1 MDINLLLA
9 ILIALV
15 PVVLTI
21 IFSRLYNV
29 VHGLITFLVMQY
41 VLMFCLEVFGGNL
54 PEAITK
60 NFPVVC
66 GLYSSFNDFVL
77 SLLKGVPFIANLLAQ
92 SFGPYI
98 ILGVYVLVFLISQI
112 IACAIRKSRV
122 EKIKF
127 LRRQLKRY

>member
-1 MDINLLLA
+1 MDINLLFA

-21 IFSRLYNV
+21 IFSRLFNV

-41 VLMFCLEVFGGNL
+41 VMMFCLGVFGANI
-54 PEAITK
+54 PAAITGHL
-60 NFPVVC
+60 PAVT
-66 GLYSSFNDFVL
+66 GLYTTINDMIL
-77 SLLKGVPFIANLLAQ
+77 GLLNSVPFIANILAQ
-92 SFGPYI
+92 SYGQYI
-98 ILGVYVLVFLISQI
+98 VLGVFVLVFLISQI

-122 EKIKF
+122 EKIKI